1 MFGATATD
9 IQAIDT
15 EWRLLAN
22 SLDSMNVTSDMMPQN
37 FWCTVSLT
45 RQCDNTLM
53 FPNLAAFMQTLL
65 SLPHSSASVERI
77 FSAVNRMKTK
87 ARNKLSTETISGLLH
102 TKQLLKGAFC
112 YDFNV
117 TNSLLERKAST
128 GSSMHE

>member
-1 MFGATATD
+1 
-9 IQAIDT
+9 
-15 EWRLLAN
+15 
-22 SLDSMNVTSDMMPQN
+22 MNVTSDMMPQN

-45 RQCDNTLM
+45 RQCDNALM

-65 SLPHSSASVERI
+65 SLPHSSAGVERI

-128 GSSMHE
+128 GSSMYE